1 MYIHTIYVCVYN
13 SKRTNILPGFIL
25 TQWLQTP
32 RTQMQVHHSWFI
44 MWYFNLNNWKLITH
58 LCHSYGQSLAYYNF
72 TLIALTFNLSTEL
85 WLDYKQQKNLHTFM
99 SSSRRQGVNW
109 SACWKLAHK
118 TASTFVDSLVKWA
131 RSNSSICFSHI
142 QQLDTTTHCGEVID
156 GSLMICP

>member
-1 MYIHTIYVCVYN
+1 MCIQQKENKYSTRTYSDLMTAN
-13 SKRTNILPGFIL
+13 SQNPNASSPL
-25 TQWLQTP
+25 
-32 RTQMQVHHSWFI
+32 I

-85 WLDYKQQKNLHTFM
+85 WLDYEQHKNLHTFM
-99 SSSRRQGVNW
+99 SSSRRRGVDW

-131 RSNSSICFSHI
+131 RSNSSICFSMHSTI
-142 QQLDTTTHCGEVID
+142 RHYNTLWR
-156 GSLMICP
+156 SYRWCPDDLPPAITVTITVL